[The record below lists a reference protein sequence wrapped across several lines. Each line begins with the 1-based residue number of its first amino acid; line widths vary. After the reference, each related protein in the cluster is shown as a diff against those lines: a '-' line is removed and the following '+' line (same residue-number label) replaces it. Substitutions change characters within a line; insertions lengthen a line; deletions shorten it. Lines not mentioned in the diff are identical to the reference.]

1 MATPITAGAALFEI
15 RKLAAGE
22 AGVDVELGPLIAGM
36 IAAFVS
42 GMLAIGFLL
51 RYLRT
56 RSLTIFVVY
65 RLVLAA
71 VVVVAWLRWRRA
83 ARRRWR

>member
-1 MATPITAGAALFEI
+1 MATPITAGAAIFEV
-15 RKLAAGE
+15 RKLATGE
-22 AGVDVELGPLIAGM
+22 AGVAVSVGPLVVGL

-42 GMLAIGFLL
+42 GMLAIGLML

-65 RLVLAA
+65 RLVLA
-71 VVVVAWLRWRRA
+71 VVVIVVWLR
-83 ARRRWR
+83 

>member
-1 MATPITAGAALFEI
+1 MATPITAGAAIFEL
-15 RKLAAGE
+15 RKLATGE
-22 AGVDVELGPLIAGM
+22 AGVDVSLAPLVVGM

-42 GMLAIGFLL
+42 GMIAIGFLL

-56 RSLTIFVVY
+56 RSLTMFVAY

-71 VVVVAWLRWRRA
+71 IVVVAWLR
-83 ARRRWR
+83 

>member
-1 MATPITAGAALFEI
+1 MVTLTAGAAIFEI
-15 RKLAAGE
+15 RKLASGE
-22 AGVDVELGPLIAGM
+22 AGVDVSAGPLIVGM
-36 IAAFVS
+36 LAAFAS

-56 RSLTIFVVY
+56 RSLNIFVAY

-71 VVVVAWLRWRRA
+71 VVVVAWLR
-83 ARRRWR
+83 

>member
-1 MATPITAGAALFEI
+1 MS
-15 RKLAAGE
+15 GE
-22 AGVDVELGPLIAGM
+22 SGVDVSIGPLLVGM
-36 IAAFVS
+36 LAAFVT
-42 GMLAIGFLL
+42 GIIAIGFLL

-71 VVVVAWLRWRRA
+71 VVVVLLLDR
-83 ARRRWR
+83 

>member
-1 MATPITAGAALFEI
+1 MATPIIIGAAVFEV
-15 RKLAAGE
+15 RKLVTGE
-22 AGVDVELGPLIAGM
+22 AGVPIELGPLIVGMVASFVAG
-36 IAAFVS
+36 V
-42 GMLAIGFLL
+42 LAIGFLL

-71 VVVVAWLRWRRA
+71 VVVVAWLR
-83 ARRRWR
+83 

>member
-1 MATPITAGAALFEI
+1 MATPITAGAAIFEL
-15 RKLAAGE
+15 RKLATGE
-22 AGVDVELGPLIAGM
+22 AGVDVSIAPLVVGM

-42 GMLAIGFLL
+42 GMIAIGFLL

-56 RSLTIFVVY
+56 RSLTVFVVY

-71 VVVVAWLRWRRA
+71 IVVVVWLR
-83 ARRRWR
+83 

>member
-1 MATPITAGAALFEI
+1 MATPITVGAALFEI
-15 RKLAAGE
+15 RKLATGE
-22 AGVDVELGPLIAGM
+22 AGVTVSLGPLVVGM

-42 GMLAIGFLL
+42 GMIAIGFLL

-56 RSLTIFVVY
+56 RSLNIFVVY

-71 VVVVAWLRWRRA
+71 VVVVVWLR
-83 ARRRWR
+83 

>member
-1 MATPITAGAALFEI
+1 MT
-15 RKLAAGE
+15 GE
-22 AGVDVELGPLIAGM
+22 AGVPIELGPLIVGMVASFVAG
-36 IAAFVS
+36 I
-42 GMLAIGFLL
+42 LAIGFLL

-71 VVVVAWLRWRRA
+71 VVVVAWLR
-83 ARRRWR
+83 

>member
-1 MATPITAGAALFEI
+1 
-15 RKLAAGE
+15 
-22 AGVDVELGPLIAGM
+22 M

-42 GMLAIGFLL
+42 GMFAIGFLL

-56 RSLTIFVVY
+56 RSLDVFVAY

-71 VVVVAWLRWRRA
+71 VVVVAWLR
-83 ARRRWR
+83 

>member
-1 MATPITAGAALFEI
+1 MSI
-15 RKLAAGE
+15 
-22 AGVDVELGPLIAGM
+22 GPLIVGM
-36 IAAFVS
+36 VAAFVS
-42 GMLAIGFLL
+42 GMFAIGFLL

-71 VVVVAWLRWRRA
+71 IVVVVWLR
-83 ARRRWR
+83 